1 MLISFPIA
9 ILGSHLVMTVADN
22 VPRFDIARNCRLD
35 VAATASLAVDQST
48 KSCVRDEQRA
58 RRQLQKQWGRFPAAS
73 SASCTA
79 ESNIGGTPSYVG
91 LLTCLQMAR

>member
-1 MLISFPIA
+1 MLISFPIV
-9 ILGSHLVMTVADN
+9 ILGSHLAMTVADN

-35 VAATASLAVDQST
+35 VAATAGLTVDQST

-58 RRQLQKQWGRFPAAS
+58 RGQLQKQWGRFPAAS
-73 SASCTA
+73 RASCTA

-91 LLTCLQMAR
+91 LLTCLQMTG